1 MAEGNFGYGQQDPND
16 SASRFNMI
24 AFLVKQ
30 VVSLIGTMKLVKVV
44 AVHPGSGDPPA
55 AGTVDVQPLVKQVD
69 GNNNATSHGTV
80 FGVPFLRLQG
90 GTGGVIAD
98 PAVGDVGLLIVS
110 DRDITNVKSTKA
122 EATPGSYRKFDIS
135 DGVYVGGILNAA
147 AGQYLIFTADGIKI
161 ADKNG
166 NVLTMTSSGFALTG
180 DLAVTGKITA
190 TKGITAGFGGADQ
203 VGLQTHVHPGNNQ
216 PPTPGT

>member
-1 MAEGNFGYGQQDPND
+1 MAEGNFGYGQLDPND
-16 SASRFNMI
+16 SASPFNMT
-24 AFLVKQ
+24 AFLVRQ
-30 VVSLIGTMKLVKVV
+30 LMSTLGTMKLVKVI
-44 AVHPGSGDPPA
+44 AVMPGDGDPPA
-55 AGTVDVQPLVKQVD
+55 AGTVDVRPLVKQVD
-69 GNNNATSHGTV
+69 GNNNATSHGTI

-98 PAVGDVGLLIVS
+98 PAVDDVGLLIVS
-110 DRDITNVKSTKA
+110 DRDITNVKATKG
-122 EATPGSYRKFDIS
+122 EATPGSFRKFALS
-135 DGVYVGGILNAA
+135 DGVYVGGILNPA
-147 AGQYLIFTADGIKI
+147 AGQYLFFTADGIKI

-190 TKGITAGFGGADQ
+190 TDGITAGLGGADQ
-203 VGLQTHVHPGNNQ
+203 VTLQHHTHPGNNQ